1 MSVGQELRGEEDAR
15 SGWHGSEASVV
26 ARELGVDPE
35 KGLTVE
41 EARRRLGSH
50 GPNRLAGAKKESGFQ
65 AFVRQYRD
73 FTHGHD
79 PHRRQLAT
87 IVNAVATR

>member
-35 KGLTVE
+35 QGLTVE

-50 GPNRLAGAKKESGFQ
+50 GPNRLAGAKRSR
-65 AFVRQYRD
+65 AS
-73 FTHGHD
+73 
-79 PHRRQLAT
+79 RRSCASTGTSRTVMILT
-87 IVNAVATR
+87 DDNSPRS